1 MRFDIERAG
10 RDGASEGEE
19 KFTSVSELPADSS
32 EALRNISGITPL
44 VSGADCKRT
53 VKQMQIQ
60 RKYFD
65 LGVKRE

>member
-19 KFTSVSELPADSS
+19 KFTKASGPPADSIG
-32 EALRNISGITPL
+32 ALRNISGITPL

-53 VKQMQIQ
+53 VKRMQIQ

-65 LGVKRE
+65 LIVKRE